1 MNYHL
6 LVAKN
11 LVHLL
16 AVAIFSLC
24 LAGTTMAQ
32 GKPAGVGPPPNN
44 NPNLDD
50 RARQVDEGR
59 LRSAEPNAGSE
70 EKNQKLVQAAIV
82 NMKEDFSR
90 IQVLRND
97 IARNLVAHKPLDYS
111 LVAEQAGEINKR
123 ASRLNAY
130 MRAHAAEA
138 EKENNLPELKRE
150 EMIGALVRL
159 CKLIDSF
166 TENPALKNAATID
179 SKDVAKEKQNKADA
193 DRDLLAIIKLSN
205 SLQKR
210 SESLKQVERFEV
222 HVHGAIRKDASCLA
236 TFCCTRSRLSIM
248 AEYLP
253 AGRPVSFIYLARVK

>member
-1 MNYHL
+1 MSFKSP
-6 LVAKN
+6 AE
-11 LVHLL
+11 LL
-16 AVAIFSLC
+16 AAAIVSLC
-24 LAGTTMAQ
+24 VAGTTMAQ
-32 GKPAGVGPPPNN
+32 KPAGAGPPPNN

-59 LRSAEPNAGSE
+59 LRSAEADIGSD
-70 EKNQKLVQAAIV
+70 EKNQKLVQAANA
-82 NMKEDFSR
+82 NMKEDFTR

-97 IARNLVAHKPLDYS
+97 IARNLVARKPFDYS

-123 ASRLNAY
+123 ARRLNVY

-138 EKENNLPELKRE
+138 EKENNLPELKSE

-179 SKDVAKEKQNKADA
+179 SKDVAKGEENKADA

-205 SLQKR
+205 SLQKK
-210 SESLKQVERFEV
+210 SESLK
-222 HVHGAIRKDASCLA
+222 S
-236 TFCCTRSRLSIM
+236 SR
-248 AEYLP
+248 
-253 AGRPVSFIYLARVK
+253 

>member
-1 MNYHL
+1 MSFKSS
-6 LVAKN
+6 AG
-11 LVHLL
+11 LL
-16 AVAIFSLC
+16 AVAMVSLC

-32 GKPAGVGPPPNN
+32 KPAGAGPPPNN

-59 LRSAEPNAGSE
+59 LRSAEADIGND

-111 LVAEQAGEINKR
+111 LVSEQTAEINKR
-123 ASRLNAY
+123 ASRLNVY

-138 EKENNLPELKRE
+138 EKENNLPELKSE

-179 SKDVAKEKQNKADA
+179 SKEVAKAKENKADA

-205 SLQKR
+205 SLQKK
-210 SESLKQVERFEV
+210 SGSLK
-222 HVHGAIRKDASCLA
+222 
-236 TFCCTRSRLSIM
+236 LSQ
-248 AEYLP
+248 
-253 AGRPVSFIYLARVK
+253 

>member
-1 MNYHL
+1 MSFMVVNIKSL
-6 LVAKN
+6 AW
-11 LVHLL
+11 LL
-16 AVAIFSLC
+16 AAAIFSLC
-24 LAGTTMAQ
+24 LTGTAMAQ

-59 LRSAEPNAGSE
+59 LRSAEANAGSD

-123 ASRLNAY
+123 ASRLNVY
-130 MRAHAAEA
+130 LRAHVAED
-138 EKENNLPELKRE
+138 EKEDSLELKND
-150 EMIGALVRL
+150 EMISALVRM
-159 CKLIDSF
+159 CKLIDGF

-179 SKDVAKEKQNKADA
+179 SKDVAKAKENKANA
-193 DRDLLAIIKLSN
+193 DRDLLAIIKLSS
-205 SLQKR
+205 SLRKE
-210 SESLKQVERFEV
+210 SE
-222 HVHGAIRKDASCLA
+222 
-236 TFCCTRSRLSIM
+236 RLRMSQ
-248 AEYLP
+248 
-253 AGRPVSFIYLARVK
+253 

>member
-1 MNYHL
+1 MSFMANF
-6 LVAKN
+6 KSPTW
-11 LVHLL
+11 LL

-24 LAGTTMAQ
+24 LAGIAMAQ
-32 GKPAGVGPPPNN
+32 KPAGAGPPPNN

-59 LRSAEPNAGSE
+59 LRSAEADIGSD

-111 LVAEQAGEINKR
+111 LVSEQTAEINKR
-123 ASRLNAY
+123 ANRLNVY

-138 EKENNLPELKRE
+138 EKDNNLPELKSE

-179 SKDVAKEKQNKADA
+179 SKDVAKAKENKANA
-193 DRDLLAIIKLSN
+193 DRDLLAIIKLSG
-205 SLQKR
+205 SLRKE
-210 SESLKQVERFEV
+210 SENLK
-222 HVHGAIRKDASCLA
+222 S
-236 TFCCTRSRLSIM
+236 SR
-248 AEYLP
+248 
-253 AGRPVSFIYLARVK
+253 

>member
-1 MNYHL
+1 MSF
-6 LVAKN
+6 KN
-11 LVHLL
+11 LVWLL
-16 AVAIFSLC
+16 AAAIFSLC
-24 LAGTTMAQ
+24 LTGTAMAQ

-59 LRSAEPNAGSE
+59 LRSAEADIGSD

-111 LVAEQAGEINKR
+111 LVSEKTAEINKR
-123 ASRLNAY
+123 ANRLNVY

-138 EKENNLPELKRE
+138 EKENNLPELKSE

-166 TENPALKNAATID
+166 TENPALKNVATID
-179 SKDVAKEKQNKADA
+179 SKDVAKAKENKANA
-193 DRDLLAIIKLSN
+193 DRDLLAIIKLSS
-205 SLQKR
+205 SLRKE
-210 SESLKQVERFEV
+210 SE
-222 HVHGAIRKDASCLA
+222 
-236 TFCCTRSRLSIM
+236 RLRISQ
-248 AEYLP
+248 
-253 AGRPVSFIYLARVK
+253 

>member
-1 MNYHL
+1 MSF
-6 LVAKN
+6 KN
-11 LVHLL
+11 LVRLL
-16 AVAIFSLC
+16 VLAIFSLC

-32 GKPAGVGPPPNN
+32 KPAGAGPPPNN

-59 LRSAEPNAGSE
+59 LRSAEADVGTE

-82 NMKEDFSR
+82 NMKQDFTR

-97 IARNLVAHKPLDYS
+97 IARNLVAHKPIDYS
-111 LVAEQAGEINKR
+111 LVSEQTAEINKR
-123 ASRLNAY
+123 ASRLNVY
-130 MRAHAAEA
+130 MRAHVPEA
-138 EKENNLPELKRE
+138 EKENNLPELKSE

-179 SKDVAKEKQNKADA
+179 SKEVVKAKENKADA

-205 SLQKR
+205 SLQKK
-210 SESLKQVERFEV
+210 SESLKTSQ
-222 HVHGAIRKDASCLA
+222 
-236 TFCCTRSRLSIM
+236 
-248 AEYLP
+248 
-253 AGRPVSFIYLARVK
+253 